1 MSPTIFNDETAKSV
15 KSLGLKDNATN
26 QIRMKI
32 YSVHIQ
38 TAWVENCFGQRKLLK
53 RTANNAKLGTSK
65 KLKQNCA
72 KREPKMNCP
81 NCTAKLRYMKN
92 TLEHAENKTIET

>member
-1 MSPTIFNDETAKSV
+1 MFSSFTIYTYNKLLFDEVFVIAGIIKAEADNTYQDLDYSGYHKKWNLIETAKSV

-38 TAWVENCFGQRKLLK
+38 TAWVE
-53 RTANNAKLGTSK
+53 T
-65 KLKQNCA
+65 
-72 KREPKMNCP
+72 
-81 NCTAKLRYMKN
+81 
-92 TLEHAENKTIET
+92 KTVKE

>member
-1 MSPTIFNDETAKSV
+1 MIIETAKSV

-38 TAWVENCFGQRKLLK
+38 TAWVE
-53 RTANNAKLGTSK
+53 T
-65 KLKQNCA
+65 
-72 KREPKMNCP
+72 
-81 NCTAKLRYMKN
+81 
-92 TLEHAENKTIET
+92 KTVKE